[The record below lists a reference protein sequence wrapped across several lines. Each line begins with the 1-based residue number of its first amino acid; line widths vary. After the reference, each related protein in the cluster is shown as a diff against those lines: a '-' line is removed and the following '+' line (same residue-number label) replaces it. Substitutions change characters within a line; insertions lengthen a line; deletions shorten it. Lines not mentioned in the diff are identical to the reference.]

1 MRMHA
6 IKGVRKYLLKYPQS
20 PDAAVLRR
28 LTAALGEERE
38 FQLSELYGLEREAF
52 DLAMEL
58 MADWRLDRYY
68 ASRVKLFDAVLG
80 TDLESAQGDS
90 KPQGAGG

>member
-1 MRMHA
+1 MHA
-6 IKGVRKYLLKYPQS
+6 IKGVRKYLLKNPGTA
-20 PDAAVLRR
+20 DAAVLRR

-38 FQLSELYGLEREAF
+38 FQLTELYGLEREAF

-58 MADWRLDRYY
+58 MADWRLDRFY

-80 TDLESAQGDS
+80 TEPQASAPEAQSQDS
-90 KPQGAGG
+90 SR